1 MPDEEQVR
9 EVMQR
14 IATAALFYYP
24 EIHVDDPEY
33 ALQKDLDWAFGED
46 FTVPVDVLD
55 SLRDIAARTI
65 IDPTEHRRDMFDALM
80 LLLPPATD

>member
-24 EIHVDDPEY
+24 EIHADDPEY
-33 ALQKDLDWAFGED
+33 TIQKDLDWAFGDD
-46 FTVPVDVLD
+46 FDVPADRPRPFEWWSFA
-55 SLRDIAARTI
+55 SLR
-65 IDPTEHRRDMFDALM
+65 
-80 LLLPPATD
+80 

>member
-24 EIHVDDPEY
+24 EIHLDDPEY

-46 FTVPVDVLD
+46 FTVPIDVLE